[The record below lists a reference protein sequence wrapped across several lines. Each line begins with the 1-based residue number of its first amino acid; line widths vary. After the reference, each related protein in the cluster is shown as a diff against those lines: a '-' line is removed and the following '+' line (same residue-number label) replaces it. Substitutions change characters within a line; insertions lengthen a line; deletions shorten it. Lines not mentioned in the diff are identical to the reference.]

1 MTSHLAGGEPEP
13 VAKARTAQ
21 GRAPRFRGITVTSPA
36 SGAFSAA
43 DLPDGVCQSKFLTT
57 RDGVVLSDVP
67 PSVGHNLPK
76 EPTQAILRRAG

>member
-1 MTSHLAGGEPEP
+1 
-13 VAKARTAQ
+13 
-21 GRAPRFRGITVTSPA
+21 VTSPA
-36 SGAFSAA
+36 SGAGSAA

-76 EPTQAILRRAG
+76 EGTDASDLAAGRLTRDEAERQQPEMSAER